1 MYTGGIPEFK
11 KRKKKNVERSI
22 KEQQQKSSK
31 PLYQR
36 QKHEDFKNSIKEYI
50 EGYETD
56 ARSKSLQ
63 EEKLNIRQR
72 KLLSLKR
79 ALIMLPAK
87 FTA

>member
-11 KRKKKNVERSI
+11 KKEKKNAERRI

-50 EGYETD
+50 EGV
-56 ARSKSLQ
+56 
-63 EEKLNIRQR
+63 
-72 KLLSLKR
+72 
-79 ALIMLPAK
+79 
-87 FTA
+87 